1 MTSPEDLATPLSAD
15 TGPPEVEPPTTLAR
29 LRASASATV
38 SAAIMPL
45 VQRAGRAYV
54 GGETVSDAL
63 SIARRLDEDGLPTTL
78 GFWDTKDY
86 SACDVADVC
95 LGAIRSLAESG
106 LDSYLSIKPPALRF
120 DRELTAA
127 LASAAHEWRVRVHC
141 DSHGPEVAAASHAM
155 EQAMLAHLEAGSLST
170 TLPGRWSRSLTDA
183 DWAIEQGI
191 RVRVVKGQW
200 PDPADPDR
208 DMRAGYLEVID
219 RLAGRA
225 RHVGVATHDVPLAAE
240 ATARLRAAGTP
251 FELELLYGMPMA
263 PSLRWAKEV
272 GAPVR
277 VYVPFG
283 KGFIP
288 SAVGVLR
295 RNPRLAWLVI
305 KDLVSPQAGSA

>member
-1 MTSPEDLATPLSAD
+1 MSSSEDLATPLSAD
-15 TGPPEVEPPTTLAR
+15 TGPPELPPPTTLSR

-45 VQRAGRAYV
+45 MQRAGRAYM
-54 GGETVSDAL
+54 GGETVGDAL
-63 SIARRLDEDGLPTTL
+63 SIARRLSAENLPTTL

-86 SACDVADVC
+86 TARQVADIC

-120 DRELTAA
+120 DPALTAA
-127 LASAAHEWRVRVHC
+127 LAGAAHQSGVRVHC

-155 EQAMLAHLEAGSLST
+155 EQAMLDHLEAGSLST

-200 PDPADPDR
+200 PDPAEPDR
-208 DMRAGYLEVID
+208 DMSAGYLEVID

-240 ATARLRAAGTP
+240 AIARLRAAGTP

-263 PSLRWAKEV
+263 PSLRWAEAER
-272 GAPVR
+272 APVR

-295 RNPRLAWLVI
+295 RNPRLAWLVL
-305 KDLVSPQAGSA
+305 KDLVSPES

>member
-1 MTSPEDLATPLSAD
+1 MSSSEDLVTPLSAD
-15 TGPPEVEPPTTLAR
+15 TGPPLDAPPATALSR

-45 VQRAGRAYV
+45 MQRAGRAYV
-54 GGETVSDAL
+54 GGESVDDAL
-63 SIARRLDEDGLPTTL
+63 TIARRLNDEGLPTTL
-78 GFWDTKDY
+78 GFWDTKEY
-86 SACDVADVC
+86 SAQQVADIC
-95 LGAIRSLAESG
+95 AGAIRSIANSG

-120 DRELTAA
+120 DRA
-127 LASAAHEWRVRVHC
+127 LSAAVARLAHAHRVRVHC
-141 DSHGPEVAAASHAM
+141 DSHGPEVATASHTM
-155 EQAMLAHLEAGSLST
+155 EQSMLDHLGAGSLST
-170 TLPGRWSRSLTDA
+170 TLPGRWARSLSDA
-183 DWAIEQGI
+183 DWAIEQRL

-200 PDPADPDR
+200 PDPEEPGR
-208 DMRAGYLEVID
+208 DASAGYLEVID

-240 ATARLRAAGTP
+240 AIARLRAANTP

-263 PSLRWAKEV
+263 PSLRWAKDEH
-272 GAPVR
+272 APVR
-277 VYVPFG
+277 IYVPFG

-305 KDLVSPQAGSA
+305 KDLVTPSS

>member
-1 MTSPEDLATPLSAD
+1 MSSSEDLVTPLSAD
-15 TGPPEVEPPTTLAR
+15 TGPPDAPPPTTLSR

-38 SAAIMPL
+38 SAALMPL

-54 GGETVSDAL
+54 GGETVDDAL
-63 SIARRLDEDGLPTTL
+63 SIARRLNEEDLPTTL

-86 SACDVADVC
+86 SARQVADIC

-120 DRELTAA
+120 DPLLTAA
-127 LASAAHEWRVRVHC
+127 LASAAQASRVRLHC
-141 DSHGPEVAAASHAM
+141 DSHGPEVASASHAM
-155 EQAMLAHLEAGSLST
+155 EQAMLEHLDAASLST
-170 TLPGRWSRSLTDA
+170 TLPARWSRSLTDA
-183 DWAIEQGI
+183 DWVIERGL

-200 PDPADPDR
+200 PDPVDPGR
-208 DMRAGYLEVID
+208 DMSAGYLEVID

-240 ATARLRAAGTP
+240 AIARLRAAGTP

-263 PSLRWAKEV
+263 PSLRWAKEEH
-272 GAPVR
+272 APVR

-295 RNPRLAWLVI
+295 RNPRLAWLVL
-305 KDLVSPQAGSA
+305 KDLVAPES

>member
-1 MTSPEDLATPLSAD
+1 MSSLDDVATHLSAD
-15 TGPPEVEPPTTLAR
+15 TGPPDVPSSTGLAR
-29 LRASASATV
+29 LRASASARV
-38 SAAIMPL
+38 SAALMPL
-45 VQRAGRAYV
+45 MQRAGRAYV
-54 GGETVSDAL
+54 GGETVGDAL
-63 SIARRLDEDGLPTTL
+63 KIARRLNDEKLPTTL
-78 GFWDTKDY
+78 GFWDTSDY
-86 SACDVADVC
+86 TARQVADICVD
-95 LGAIRSLAESG
+95 AIRSVAESG

-120 DRELTAA
+120 DRALTAA
-127 LASAAHEWRVRVHC
+127 VASAAHQWRVRVHC

-155 EQAMLAHLEAGSLST
+155 EQDLLAHLDAGSLST

-200 PDPADPDR
+200 PDPGDRER
-208 DMRAGYLEVID
+208 DMHAGYLEVID

-240 ATARLRAAGTP
+240 AIARLRAAGTP

-272 GAPVR
+272 RAPVR
-277 VYVPFG
+277 IYVPFG

-295 RNPRLAWLVI
+295 RNPRLAWLVL
-305 KDLVSPQAGSA
+305 KDLVSPED